1 MAALASRRSRP
12 SARAELG
19 YGRRP
24 LRGADPVTRRLLQAI
39 AGALH
44 GGAETFFV
52 RLATALNRA
61 GETQR
66 VLIRRDPAR
75 SQILRAAG
83 VGFAELAFGGPF
95 DLTTRRAFRHE
106 IAVWRPDIVLTWMSR
121 ATRLCPRGDFVHVAR
136 LGGYYDLKYY
146 RRCDRLI
153 GNTRAIVDYA
163 VNRGWPSDRI
173 DYLPNFAPDARAIGS
188 RGGLFPAAP
197 RNAPLGL
204 ALGRLHPNKGFALL
218 LEALAETGEVLLA
231 IAGDGP
237 LRAAL
242 EQLAGGLGIAD
253 RVSFLGWRE
262 DVAELLTNADFLVCP
277 SLHEPLGNVV
287 IEAWSAGLPVVA
299 TATDGPVGLIE
310 DEVNGLLVPLPG
322 RPGGGSAALAAAIER
337 LGRDIKL
344 QKRLG
349 RGGRCAYEAEFTEE
363 AVVARYRSLFDRLA
377 PAAAA
382 PPN

>member
-1 MAALASRRSRP
+1 
-12 SARAELG
+12 
-19 YGRRP
+19 
-24 LRGADPVTRRLLQAI
+24 VTRRLLQAI
-39 AGALH
+39 AGTLH

-52 RLATALNRA
+52 RLVTALNRA

-163 VNRGWPSDRI
+163 VTRGWPRDRI
-173 DYLPNFAPDARAIGS
+173 DYLPNFVPDARAVGL
-188 RGGLFPAAP
+188 RGGLSPVAP

-218 LEALAETGEVLLA
+218 LEAVAETREVRLA

-299 TATDGPVGLIE
+299 TASDGPVGLIE
-310 DEVNGLLVPLPG
+310 NEVSGLLVPLPDQ
-322 RPGGGSAALAAAIER
+322 PGGGPRVLARAIER
-337 LGRDIKL
+337 LCRDPGL
-344 QKRLG
+344 RTRLG
-349 RGGRCAYEAEFTEE
+349 QAGRRVYEAEFTEK
-363 AVVARYRSLFDRLA
+363 AVVAGYRGFLEGLV
-377 PAAAA
+377 PGCAAS
-382 PPN
+382 PG

>member
-39 AGALH
+39 AGTLH
-44 GGAETFFV
+44 GGSETFFV

-83 VGFAELAFGGPF
+83 VGFTELAFGGPF

-106 IAVWRPDIVLTWMSR
+106 IAVWRPNIVLTWMSR
-121 ATRLCPRGDFVHVAR
+121 ATQLCPRGDFVHVAR

-163 VNRGWPSDRI
+163 VTRGWPSDRI
-173 DYLPNFAPDARAIGS
+173 IYLPNFVPDSAAAGS
-188 RGGLFPAAP
+188 IEPEERV
-197 RNAPLGL
+197 PLAL
-204 ALGRLHPNKGFALL
+204 ALGRLHPNKGFELL
-218 LEALAETGEVLLA
+218 LEALAATRQVTLW

-237 LRAAL
+237 LRPRL
-242 EQLAGGLGIAD
+242 ERLATRLGIIG
-253 RVSFLGWRE
+253 RVRFLG
-262 DVAELLTNADFLVCP
+262 
-277 SLHEPLGNVV
+277 
-287 IEAWSAGLPVVA
+287 
-299 TATDGPVGLIE
+299 
-310 DEVNGLLVPLPG
+310 
-322 RPGGGSAALAAAIER
+322 
-337 LGRDIKL
+337 
-344 QKRLG
+344 
-349 RGGRCAYEAEFTEE
+349 
-363 AVVARYRSLFDRLA
+363 
-377 PAAAA
+377 
-382 PPN
+382 